1 MTRRE
6 AADQQASGACGGDAG
21 REASGSGERPAVAF
35 ERRGPALWAR
45 IDRPER
51 GNACGPEVIDGLH
64 AWLDRGAADDAVRVL
79 VLTGSGRSF
88 CAGADMRAGAELLA
102 ADRAADEASRE
113 VRTSARA
120 AAVSG
125 RDADAAPAALL
136 AYLDRGR
143 ALVDAVA
150 SAAKPVV
157 AAVNGA
163 AFAGGFELVL
173 AADLAVAARSARLG
187 DGHARHGIV
196 PGWGSSARLPRMVGQ
211 RAATELLLSG
221 GSISAEEACR
231 LGIVN
236 VVADDDGLEAAVDAL
251 VERLSVPDAATTRR
265 ILALTRA
272 ARDADGTLAADLRR
286 ERDTLAEH
294 VSAPE
299 FAATV
304 ARFLG

>member
-1 MTRRE
+1 MTRE
-6 AADQQASGACGGDAG
+6 A
-21 REASGSGERPAVAF
+21 VITF
-35 ERRGPALWAR
+35 RRGTALWAR

-51 GNACGPEVIDGLH
+51 GNACGPEVIDALH

-88 CAGADMRAGAELLA
+88 CAGADMRAGAELL
-102 ADRAADEASRE
+102 DD
-113 VRTSARA
+113 T
-120 AAVSG
+120 
-125 RDADAAPAALL
+125 AALL

-150 SAAKPVV
+150 GAAKPVI

-196 PGWGSSARLPRMVGQ
+196 PGWGSSARLPRIAGPL
-211 RAATELLLSG
+211 AAAELLLTG
-221 GSISAEEACR
+221 GAISAEEAWR

-236 VVADDDGLEAAVDAL
+236 AVADDDGLEAAVDAL
-251 VERLSVPDAATTRR
+251 AERLSVPDAATTRR
-265 ILALTRA
+265 VLALTRA
-272 ARDADGTLAADLRR
+272 ARDADGTLAADLQR
-286 ERDTLAEH
+286 ERAALAEH
-294 VSAPE
+294 VAAPE

>member
-1 MTRRE
+1 MTRRT
-6 AADQQASGACGGDAG
+6 AADQHSNGAHAGGGDPGPAGSGA
-21 REASGSGERPAVAF
+21 RPAVAI

-45 IDRPER
+45 IDRPDR
-51 GNACGPEVIDGLH
+51 GNACGPDVIDGLL
-64 AWLDRGAADDAVRVL
+64 AWLACGTADDGVRVL
-79 VLTGSGRSF
+79 VLTGSGRAF
-88 CAGADMRAGAELLA
+88 CAGADMRAGAELL
-102 ADRAADEASRE
+102 DD
-113 VRTSARA
+113 T
-120 AAVSG
+120 
-125 RDADAAPAALL
+125 DALL

-150 SAAKPVV
+150 SAAKPVI

-173 AADLAVAARSARLG
+173 AADLAIAARSARLG

-196 PGWGSSARLPRMVGQ
+196 PGWGSSARLPRIAGP
-211 RAATELLLSG
+211 RAAAELLLSG
-221 GSISAEEACR
+221 GAISAEEACR

-236 VVADDDGLEAAVDAL
+236 AVADDGGLDAAVDAL
-251 VERLSVPDAATTRR
+251 VARLSVPDAATTRR

-272 ARDADGTLAADLRR
+272 ARDGDDTLAAALQR
-286 ERDTLAEH
+286 ERATLAEH

>member
-1 MTRRE
+1 MTRRQ
-6 AADQQASGACGGDAG
+6 APDQRAIGAHGAH
-21 REASGSGERPAVAF
+21 AGERPAVVI

-51 GNACGPEVIDGLH
+51 GNACGPEVIDGLL
-64 AWLDRGAADDAVRVL
+64 AWLACGTADDTVRVL

-88 CAGADMRAGAELLA
+88 CAGADMRAGAELLT
-102 ADRAADEASRE
+102 ADRAANEAASGGGAGA
-113 VRTSARA
+113 TSDGGA
-120 AAVSG
+120 SG
-125 RDADAAPAALL
+125 RSERVATTALL

-196 PGWGSSARLPRMVGQ
+196 PGWGSSARLPRIAGP
-211 RAATELLLSG
+211 RAAAELLLSG

-236 VVADDDGLEAAVDAL
+236 AVADDDALDAAVDAL

-272 ARDADGTLAADLRR
+272 ARDADGTLAADLQR
-286 ERDTLAEH
+286 ERATLAEH
-294 VSAPE
+294 VSAPQ